1 MGRDVIHSNYD
12 VGSRIRYYRKL
23 HKMSQEK
30 LALTASMN
38 PAFLGHLERG
48 EKSPTVTTLE
58 KITSA
63 LDISLG
69 DLFSDDIHLEETD
82 ARSTNYN
89 RIRMMLDELSDDDVD
104 AISDII
110 MNIIRLKKNP

>member
-1 MGRDVIHSNYD
+1 MNKDIPDNNFD

-23 HKMSQEK
+23 HNMSQEK
-30 LALTASMN
+30 LALTASIN
-38 PAFLGHLERG
+38 PAFVGHLERG

-69 DLFSDDIHLEETD
+69 DLFSDSIQPDETD
-82 ARSTNYN
+82 SRSMNYD
-89 RIRMMLDELSDDDVD
+89 RIRFLLDELSDDDVD

-110 MNIIRLKKNP
+110 VNIVRLKKNP